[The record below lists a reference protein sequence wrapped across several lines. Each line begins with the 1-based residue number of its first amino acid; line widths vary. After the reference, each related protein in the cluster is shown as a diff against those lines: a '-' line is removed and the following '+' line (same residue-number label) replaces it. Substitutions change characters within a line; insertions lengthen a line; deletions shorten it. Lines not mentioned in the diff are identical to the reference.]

1 MKPDLDAIRQSAEP
15 GQKLNPDH
23 ARVQLFALCDE
34 VDRLSERRALSPW
47 QALQVVQAALLEIES
62 GRPLSDAGRRRAFEA
77 LACVAQAV
85 AA

>member
-1 MKPDLDAIRQSAEP
+1 MNDTIVAHEKPSMRA
-15 GQKLNPDH
+15 
-23 ARVQLFALCDE
+23 ALT
-34 VDRLSERRALSPW
+34 PW

-62 GRPLSDAGRRRAFEA
+62 GRVLSDAGRRRTFEA